1 MRTWKEATLDKSL
14 PLERLQK
21 VFEEHE
27 IRLAILFGSHASG
40 ETHSRSDVDI
50 AVDLEDVQPADPE
63 YNKRFFG
70 LSAELS
76 ETLETD
82 EVDVVDLQ
90 RASPELAATIF
101 DHGVI
106 LIGNPEYAASLR
118 DQLTS
123 TESSTHSP
131 RERFDAALTKIDDH
145 LGGSAVTAT
154 DGKIQNDK

>member
-1 MRTWKEATLDKSL
+1 M
-14 PLERLQK
+14 
-21 VFEEHE
+21 
-27 IRLAILFGSHASG
+27 AILFGSHASG

-63 YNKRFFG
+63 YNERFFG
-70 LSAELS
+70 LSADLS

-90 RASPELAATIF
+90 RASPELATTIF
-101 DHGVI
+101 DQGVI
-106 LIGNPEYAASLR
+106 LIGNPEHATSLR

-123 TESSTHSP
+123 TESSIQSP

-154 DGKIQNDK
+154 DGEAKNDR